1 VAIRITDPHPD
12 SCRDIRI
19 RIATPVRR
27 ALAEL
32 STVPVLLVTYVNI
45 VNQKADVHEVTPLPE
60 ESGGGRKD
68 EARSVV
74 ETVLYVPSSV
84 LTLLVG

>member
-1 VAIRITDPHPD
+1 MAIQITDPHPD

-27 ALAEL
+27 ALAEV

-45 VNQKADVHEVTPLPE
+45 INQKADVHDC
-60 ESGGGRKD
+60 GGGRKD
-68 EARSVV
+68 EARSMV
-74 ETVLYVPSSV
+74 EAVLYVPSSV